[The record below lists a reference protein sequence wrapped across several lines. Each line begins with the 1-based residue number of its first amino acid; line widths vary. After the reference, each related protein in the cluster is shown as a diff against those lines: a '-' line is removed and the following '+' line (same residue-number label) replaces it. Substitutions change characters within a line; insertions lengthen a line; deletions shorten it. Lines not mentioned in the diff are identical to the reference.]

1 MDMKSREGGFLIHGR
16 RVETPDK
23 LISVNPATLEP
34 LGEVSLAS
42 ADDCRRA
49 ILAADE
55 ARPLWR
61 DLPVAEKKKIFSRA
75 NAILLSRAQDLAE
88 LVCREKGSP
97 LLEALAIDVLTG
109 LELMNYYARSLDR
122 VRAHQPSRLHV
133 PLLAHKRSV
142 FKFQS
147 LGVTL
152 VISPWNFPFVI
163 PFSDTVSA
171 LVAGNTVVLRPSSS
185 TPFTGLMIGE
195 VFQEAG
201 LPDGV
206 LNVVNCRIAQAEMMI
221 ADPLIQTVMFTGSV
235 GTGRRVMELASRN
248 LTHVCLE
255 LGGKDPMIVLDD
267 ADLDKAARGALWAG
281 FMNTGQSCAS
291 VERVYVDRRVA
302 DAFLEKVV
310 GLAKA
315 LRLGNPLEPDV
326 DIGPMTT
333 PEQLE
338 VVLAHLA
345 EARAKGAKVLCG
357 GERWRG
363 LPGYFLTPAVLSDV
377 DHGMKIMTEETFGP
391 VLPVMPFSGQEEALY
406 LANDSEYGLTASV
419 WTRNKRQAEWLADRL
434 ETGTVT
440 VNDHMFTFIDPLAI
454 WGGVKKTGVGRTH
467 GPYGLLE
474 LSNIKFVSK
483 DFHGRQSQLWWYP
496 YTPLKRTVF
505 QEALV
510 LLHHARF
517 FSRTRALSKLLP
529 HLLMLKSVTSVEN
542 FAKISGRLFHH

>member
-1 MDMKSREGGFLIHGR
+1 MIGLDGRLILNGR

-23 LISVNPATLEP
+23 LSSVNPATLEP
-34 LGEVSLAS
+34 LGDVSLAS

-49 ILAADE
+49 LQAAEE

-61 DLPVAEKKKIFSRA
+61 DLPLPDKKKIFSRA
-75 NAILLSRAQDLAE
+75 NAILLRRAEELAE

-97 LLEALAIDVLTG
+97 FMEALAIDVLTG
-109 LELMNYYARSLDR
+109 LELLNYYAHSLDD
-122 VRAHQPSRLHV
+122 VLAHRRTRLHN
-133 PLLAHKRSV
+133 PLFAHKTSA
-142 FKFQS
+142 FHFQP
-147 LGVTL
+147 LGLTL

-163 PFSDTVSA
+163 PFNDTVSA

-206 LNVVNCRIAQAEMMI
+206 LNVVNCRTAQAEMMI
-221 ADPLIQTVMFTGSV
+221 THPLVQTVMFTGST

-267 ADLDKAARGALWAG
+267 ADLDKAARGAVWAG

-302 DAFLEKVV
+302 DAFVEKVV
-310 GLAKA
+310 GLTVG
-315 LRLGNPLEPDV
+315 LRLGNPLEPEV
-326 DIGPMTT
+326 DLGPLTT
-333 PEQLE
+333 AGQLE
-338 VVLAHLA
+338 VVLEHLA
-345 EARAKGAKVLCG
+345 EAKSLGAKIHCG
-357 GERWRG
+357 GERWPG
-363 LPGYFLTPAVLSDV
+363 LPGYFLTPAVLSNV
-377 DHGMKIMTEETFGP
+377 DHGLKIMTEETFGP
-391 VLPVMPFSGQEEALY
+391 VLPVMAFSGLEEALY

-419 WTRNKRQAEWLADRL
+419 WTRDKQKADWLAARL
-434 ETGTVT
+434 EAGTVT
-440 VNDHMFTFIDPLAI
+440 VNDHMFTFTDPLAI

-474 LSNIKFVSK
+474 LSNIKFISR
-483 DFHGRQSQLWWYP
+483 DFHGRRAQLWWYP
-496 YTPLKRTVF
+496 YSPLKRKVF
-505 QEALV
+505 QEALI
-510 LLHHARF
+510 LLHHSRF
-517 FSRTRALSKLLP
+517 RSRGRALTKLLP
-529 HLLMLKSVTSVEN
+529 HLLMLKSMSSVKN
-542 FAKISGRLFHH
+542 LIKITGRLFHS